1 MPKGTRRKRGK
12 KSEAWKKLLKRHQ
25 KGPKRINVQNPRFK
39 KGVDPLC
46 RLENVKRVQ
55 IILKNETKPK
65 YISVVMFN
73 QSFTNI
79 GLLRGDDISMPM
91 DKLRRAGHALRK
103 SFDVFSHNDRILG
116 GVKEKNLGGII
127 GRCILFTKKFENC
140 DATIHIMPSEEEI
153 KKREAVRKHIDNL
166 FENTSNHGICAQ
178 EDRDI
183 EYI

>member
-25 KGPKRINVQNPRFK
+25 KGPKRIKVQNPRFK

-55 IILKNETKPK
+55 IILQNESEPK
-65 YISVVMFN
+65 YISVVLFN
-73 QSFTNI
+73 QSFANI
-79 GLLRGDDISMPM
+79 GLLCGDDISMPI

-103 SFDVFSHNDRILG
+103 SFDVFSHNDRVLG
-116 GVKEKNLGGII
+116 TTKHKNLGGFI
-127 GRCILFTKKFENC
+127 GRCILFSKKFEKC

-166 FENTSNHGICAQ
+166 FDQNSNFVKPPLEGRKH
-178 EDRDI
+178 